1 MVQHRHKG
9 TSHTARGDCPA
20 FYEAKSKAD
29 IILQH
34 VGGGTGH
41 LKPAVMAEFA
51 LSTATSQ

>member
-1 MVQHRHKG
+1 MVQHGHKG
-9 TSHTARGDCPA
+9 TSHTARGDGSA

-34 VGGGTGH
+34 VNGGTGH
-41 LKPAVMAEFA
+41 SKPTVMVEFA

>member
-34 VGGGTGH
+34 VNGGTGH